1 MSPVLP
7 LASLVSAY
15 AGAKARQLRR
25 DAFLIGFVCLMAVMA
40 SGALFAAFALFMAE
54 TYGLI
59 NGLFAAAAL
68 ALVLGLFAVAV
79 RALLR
84 RRARRRMGLAMASNA
99 TTLAVSSASSVIAR
113 NKSTAIIAGLVIG
126 AIAGTMARSSRD

>member
-7 LASLVSAY
+7 LTSLVSAY

-25 DAFLIGFVCLMAVMA
+25 DAVLLGFVCLMALMA
-40 SGALFAAFALFMAE
+40 SAALFSAFALYVAE

-59 NGLFAAAAL
+59 NGLFAAAGL
-68 ALVLGLFAVAV
+68 AVVLGLLAIAV

-84 RRARRRMGLAMASNA
+84 RRARRRMGVAMASSA
-99 TTLAVSSASSVIAR
+99 SALAFSSASSVIAR

-126 AIAGTMARSSRD
+126 ALAGTMVRSGRD